1 MIDYR
6 EGIKKEVA
14 EIKFLIHDLRVERFF
29 NEVIHFHVTLNTDL
43 EIFGINQ
50 AQVLHGED
58 LQDLK
63 TKAVNLRK
71 AYSTYSNAVKSF
83 SPDKTVLLS
92 GKAYIEAILDM
103 CELILNPLWGRIE
116 SVLSFLPEESRSV
129 RSRSHYRNCLRWIA
143 EVRTRIEHFLDE
155 QQSRDVVEEF
165 DVAEDIEEFTRNVV
179 YGYVTEKSGGR
190 VEPQL
195 DRLDPVII
203 KGNRHRF
210 RRMFFN
216 LVMNAVDA
224 MSHLKLGILHISE
237 AVEGDR
243 VVLRVRDNG
252 TGMSEEKIRNLLT
265 DKESLDGELH
275 SLGFVFV
282 RQTILDFKGD
292 LAIESELDRGTTL
305 KISLPFVKD
314 RPVSSRSR
322 AASDAQ
328 FSASPLT
335 VSVSASST
343 RAASEVDSIVAPVH
357 PLSKKSAADMDQV
370 GRYGE
375 LILHDYARSES
386 EFHGSIFAISV
397 DEENRVDFF
406 THQPYER
413 YWNVTHEDLSPMF
426 FQATVRGRLEE
437 DDEKK
442 PVLIL
447 KAPHSPD
454 DYFHFREVPQ
464 ADRTTE
470 KFAAMVH
477 DEYVK
482 IARKLLETG
491 MAAETGVHLTGAH
504 KFFGSTPELFDVEPV
519 PLELLARQS
528 LTVES

>member
-6 EGIKKEVA
+6 EGIKREVA

-43 EIFGINQ
+43 EIYGINQ
-50 AQVLHGED
+50 AQVLHAED

-71 AYSTYSNAVKSF
+71 AYGIYSNAVKSF

-103 CELILNPLWGRIE
+103 CQLILNPLWGRIE
-116 SVLSFLPEESRSV
+116 SVLSFLPDESRSV

-143 EVRTRIEHFLDE
+143 EVRIRIEHFLDE

-195 DRLDPVII
+195 DRLDPAII

-243 VVLRVRDNG
+243 VILRVRDNG

-265 DKESLDGELH
+265 DKETLDGELH

-282 RQTILDFKGD
+282 RQTVLDFKGD
-292 LAIESELDRGTTL
+292 LSIESELNKGTTL
-305 KISLPFVKD
+305 KISLPFVAD
-314 RPVSSRSR
+314 GSVASRPRPR
-322 AASDAQ
+322 GDAQ
-328 FSASPLT
+328 FAPSPMAAS
-335 VSVSASST
+335 VSVPRTGAT
-343 RAASEVDSIVAPVH
+343 SEVDSIVAPVRASGKR
-357 PLSKKSAADMDQV
+357 PPIDTDQQ

-375 LILHDYARSES
+375 LILHDYTRSES
-386 EFHGSIFAISV
+386 EFHGSIFAMAV
-397 DEENRVDFF
+397 DEEDRVDLF

-447 KAPHSPD
+447 KAPHSLD
-454 DYFHFREVPQ
+454 EYFHFRDVPES
-464 ADRTTE
+464 DRTTE
-470 KFAAMVH
+470 TFSSLVH
-477 DEYVK
+477 DEYVR

-491 MAAETGVHLTGAH
+491 LAPETGVHLTGAH

-519 PLELLARQS
+519 PLERLAAQS
-528 LTVES
+528 LNVES